1 MSYRAAGRTAEAIP
15 LLERTLADCE
25 RVLRAAHPDILTSRN
40 NLAMSYWAAGRTVEA
55 ILLLEQSLAECER
68 MFGADHPNTQAARDN
83 LAALT
88 GEPEGTGT

>member
-1 MSYRAAGRTAEAIP
+1 MSGVERRWAEPRDGARSAGMRACHRDT
-15 LLERTLADCE
+15 
-25 RVLRAAHPDILTSRN
+25 LTSRN

-55 ILLLEQSLAECER
+55 ILLLERSLADSER
-68 MFGADHPNTQAARDN
+68 VLGADHPNTKAARKD